1 MKIAD
6 VNVYVMGS
14 AWRNFVFARLRTDD
28 GLEGVG
34 EARPVNREEAVAAYL
49 EATARRYVLGS
60 DPFEVEA
67 LVQRVTR
74 DDYEVAGATE
84 MTGLAIVEMACWDL
98 IGKAVGQP
106 VYRLLGG
113 ACRDRI
119 AAYANGWYQ
128 IGRASCRERV

>member
-1 MKIAD
+1 
-6 VNVYVMGS
+6 MGS

-28 GLEGVG
+28 GLEGIG

-74 DDYEVAGATE
+74 DDFGIPGATV
-84 MTGLAIVEMACWDL
+84 MAALAIIEMACWDL
-98 IGKAVGQP
+98 IGKATGQP
-106 VYRLLGG
+106 VHRLLGG
-113 ACRDRI
+113 ACRGRI
-119 AAYANGWYQ
+119 KAYANG
-128 IGRASCRERV
+128 